1 MSANKPSGAAI
12 GFSAFA
18 AIMLLVIGVFQVIAG
33 ITAIAK
39 NNVVIYANTA
49 ADKSYFLH
57 LSTKGWGWTHLILG
71 IVLFLAGLG
80 ILSGQVWA
88 RTVGV
93 IVAAASAIVN
103 FAFIPVYP
111 VWAIVIIAI
120 DITVIWALTA
130 HGRDIAE

>member
-39 NNVVIYANTA
+39 NNVVIYAHA
-49 ADKSYFLH
+49 ADKSYVLH